1 MFTIKIIIA
10 LNLRTPIPIPSD
22 KHLRFTGPFRVPTYP
37 PGLPGSLC
45 HKELFDPS
53 FWLQGPSPFI
63 PRESWIQSLSPV
75 FHSGGGS
82 QSISNRRVTLKACW
96 STWIPEG
103 VQAASNP
110 LLFHPFPLH
119 QGRGTHTWLAEPMPA
134 GPTGRGPR
142 VAASCRVSPSF
153 TLLRN
158 PVPAQV
164 ETWRGGEGSG
174 GRGGIRLG

>member
-103 VQAASNP
+103 VQAAS
-110 LLFHPFPLH
+110 L
-119 QGRGTHTWLAEPMPA
+119 
-134 GPTGRGPR
+134 
-142 VAASCRVSPSF
+142 SSF
-153 TLLRN
+153 TRSRCTKGVGRTLGSQSPCPPAHREGDRESPPPVEYLLHSHCSATPSLPRL
-158 PVPAQV
+158 
-164 ETWRGGEGSG
+164 
-174 GRGGIRLG
+174 RLGEAGKEAGVEAG